1 MKKALEKVKLFLMD
15 MDGTVYVGDRKI
27 EGAFEALEELKR
39 RGRKVLFLTNNSSKT
54 AAKYVDKLS
63 KMGYPATEKDIFSSG
78 EAAIRF
84 LLEKRA
90 GKKVLLLANSGV
102 YKQFQE
108 AGIPLVKEGADLVLV
123 CFDTELD
130 YAKLTAACNHLF
142 AGKEYIVTHPDFVC
156 PAEPY
161 PVPDVGSFMSLIKAV
176 TGRDPDL
183 VIGKPYATMAEYVA
197 RDFGLLPEEIAM
209 CGDRL
214 YTDIKFATD
223 NGMKSILVLTGET
236 TLADLEKSG
245 VRPDLVLDT
254 FSDVLSHL

>member
-1 MKKALEKVKLFLMD
+1 MKNPLENVKLFLMD

-27 EGAFEALEELKR
+27 TGAFEALEEIKR

-54 AAKYVDKLS
+54 AAKYVDKLAA
-63 KMGYPATEKDIFSSG
+63 MGYPATKKDIFSSG
-78 EAAIRF
+78 EATIRF
-84 LLEKRA
+84 LNEKRA
-90 GKKVLLLANSGV
+90 GEKVLLLANSEV
-102 YKQFQE
+102 YKQFEE
-108 AGIPLVKEGADLVLV
+108 AGIPLVKEGADIVLI

-130 YAKLTAACNHLF
+130 YRKLTAACNHLF
-142 AGKEYIVTHPDFVC
+142 AGKEYVVSHPDFVC

-161 PVPDVGSFMSLIKAV
+161 PVPDVGSFMALIKAV

-183 VIGKPYATMAEYVA
+183 VIGKPYGTMAEYIA
-197 RDFGLLPEEIAM
+197 KDFGLLPEEIAM

-236 TLADLEKSG
+236 TRDDLAKSG
-245 VRPDLVLDT
+245 ATPDLVLDT
-254 FSDVLSHL
+254 FSDVLSYL